1 MLSVSSFFVV
11 VSAFAASVSAHPTS
25 EHNHVER
32 GGLPGEWFHAREHF
46 SHSLFRRQDDKPLPV
61 VGSAE
66 WKAKYPPPGQPLGD
80 ETKIPKPWLDA
91 YKAAVANG
99 LIAQIPP
106 TTIIR
111 DQDYNSN
118 PVYAKGF
125 DPSSDA
131 VCSTYVQCYKP
142 TDLHEAPAGM
152 IGISFDDGPAEGSK
166 TLYPFLAKNHIK
178 ATHFLI
184 GGNIVN
190 EPDLFMQA
198 FKMNGDLAVHTWTHP
213 MMTAQSDLAVL
224 GELGWTMQIIHDSTG
239 GRVPRY
245 WRPAYG
251 DMDQRVRS
259 IAENVFGLTA
269 VLWNKDTNDWAMPSI
284 TAAEISKELDT
295 WLSGDKSTGLYV
307 LEHELSEDTANIFIN
322 STWEGVKKY
331 NWKALSVAQIAGKNG
346 FNYANAKDNIGEVT
360 PVTGIETGF
369 TSTGTVPLP
378 TWYSGTASIYLT
390 TTTATQAP
398 ATDSAP
404 SAPTTTPGAPA
415 PSSPATTSP
424 APNQP
429 QQPTSQPST
438 PGSTDLPNAG
448 GGAGTGSNGGNG
460 NSGSGGNSQ
469 TPSNP
474 SGNGQ
479 QDNSSGSTE
488 NKDNGAGVLRPQF
501 AMTAVVAVL
510 ALAFFA

>member
-1 MLSVSSFFVV
+1 
-11 VSAFAASVSAHPTS
+11 
-25 EHNHVER
+25 
-32 GGLPGEWFHAREHF
+32 
-46 SHSLFRRQDDKPLPV
+46 DKPLPV

-118 PVYAKGF
+118 PVYAKG
-125 DPSSDA
+125 
-131 VCSTYVQCYKP
+131 
-142 TDLHEAPAGM
+142 
-152 IGISFDDGPAEGSK
+152 SK

-198 FKMNGDLAVHTWTHP
+198 FKMNGDLA
-213 MMTAQSDLAVL
+213 SDLAVL

-415 PSSPATTSP
+415 P
-424 APNQP
+424 P
-429 QQPTSQPST
+429 QQPTTSQPST